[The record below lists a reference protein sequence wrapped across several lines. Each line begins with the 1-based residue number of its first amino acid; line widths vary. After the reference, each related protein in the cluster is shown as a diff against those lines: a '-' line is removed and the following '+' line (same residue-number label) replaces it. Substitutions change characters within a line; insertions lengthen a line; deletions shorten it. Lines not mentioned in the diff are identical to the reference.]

1 MVPRENISSLIRS
14 QDILYMAQKNMAEAL
29 IRVENGLWYLS
40 DTGTKREI
48 IMSARDVTNKDNR
61 KIVELAVENH
71 IATVTLND
79 PPSRNSLSREMM
91 AQLQGTLDNIA
102 ADADIHV
109 VIIRAEGPVFSSGHN
124 LKEVLSMTEDGT
136 LAELFDQCSR
146 MMQSIVTLP
155 QPVIARIDGA
165 VTAAGT
171 QLVAS
176 CDLAYASEQSK
187 FATSGINF
195 GFFCTTPGVA
205 LGRNVAPKHAMEML
219 LSGDFINA
227 NRAMEIGLIN
237 AALPAAELDSHIL
250 AMAKNIASK
259 SPVVLKMGKAAFY
272 KHLPMALDKAYDY
285 TSGVMCANMA
295 TRDAQEGLTAF
306 FEKRDPVWRG
316 E

>member
-1 MVPRENISSLIRS
+1 MSSRE
-14 QDILYMAQKNMAEAL
+14 
-29 IRVENGLWYLS
+29 
-40 DTGTKREI
+40 
-48 IMSARDVTNKDNR
+48 VTSKDNR
-61 KIVELAVENH
+61 KIVGLVVDDH
-71 IATVTLND
+71 IATLTLDD
-79 PPSRNSLSREMM
+79 PSSRNSLSREMM
-91 AQLQGTLDNIA
+91 AQLQKALNDIA

-124 LKEVLSMTEDGT
+124 LREVQGMTGDGT
-136 LAELFDQCSR
+136 LHELFAQCSIL
-146 MMQSIVTLP
+146 MQSVVNLP

-176 CDLAYASEQSK
+176 CDLAYASDSSK

-205 LGRNVAPKHAMEML
+205 LGRNVAPKQAMEML
-219 LSGDFINA
+219 LSGDFIKA
-227 NRAMEIGLIN
+227 DRAMEIGLVN
-237 AALPAAELDSHIL
+237 AALPAAELDAHIQR
-250 AMAKNIASK
+250 MAENIASK
-259 SPVVLKMGKAAFY
+259 SPVVVKMGKAAFY
-272 KHLPMALDKAYDY
+272 KHLPMPLDKAYDY
-285 TSGVMCANMA
+285 ASGVMCENME